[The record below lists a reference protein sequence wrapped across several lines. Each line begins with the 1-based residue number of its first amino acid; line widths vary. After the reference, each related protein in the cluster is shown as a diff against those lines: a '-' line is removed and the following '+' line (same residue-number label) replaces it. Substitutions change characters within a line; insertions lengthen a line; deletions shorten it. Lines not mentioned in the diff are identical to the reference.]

1 MQSNKTRAYGLFASL
16 FLFLLGLIFTSSVE
30 LGICIANETV
40 TDAQCINY
48 FERVGDPMLYG
59 GLALS
64 IVFAL
69 LLLAPS
75 TFGVWKRFA
84 VWFIPLATLLFIFY
98 PEPGA
103 WDFLS
108 PMPEQLFQW
117 VSIFYVAV
125 SAILIGYAHIAK
137 QK

>member
-1 MQSNKTRAYGLFASL
+1 MLGVSMVLTLSGLYFSKFYECGYSL
-16 FLFLLGLIFTSSVE
+16 DCYWLFT
-30 LGICIANETV
+30 
-40 TDAQCINY
+40 
-48 FERVGDPMLYG
+48 RVGDPLLYG

-64 IVFAL
+64 VVFAL
-69 LLLAPS
+69 LLLIPS
-75 TFGVWKRFA
+75 GFA
-84 VWFIPLATLLFIFY
+84 VWKKFAIWFVPLAVLLFIFY

-125 SAILIGYAHIAK
+125 SAILIGYAHLTK
-137 QK
+137 QR